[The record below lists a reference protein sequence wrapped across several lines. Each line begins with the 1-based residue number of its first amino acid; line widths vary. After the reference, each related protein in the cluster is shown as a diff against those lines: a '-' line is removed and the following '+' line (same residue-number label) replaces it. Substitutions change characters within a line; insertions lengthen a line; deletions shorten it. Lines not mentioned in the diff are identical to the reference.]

1 MLIRILFISLISFP
15 AVFSQPE
22 YIAAPDW
29 FENPSVIKGK
39 FHVYGS
45 GELRMEAILVA
56 LVHLERLMHEGITTS
71 SIEERGTE
79 LISEFES
86 VSNII
91 RSGPVISKLTNGLFN
106 IEGLSE
112 DIFKETG
119 EDLDS
124 EIYANFEE
132 IQILSYMNGERSAQI
147 ESLFKETG
155 EILDSELF
163 KNFTAVYKNTD
174 ESQLIAELERFGFR
188 FKYGLDKD
196 GTNYVSISIDEQLLN
211 STD

>member
-1 MLIRILFISLISFP
+1 MIYVTIY
-15 AVFSQPE
+15 A
-22 YIAAPDW
+22 
-29 FENPSVIKGK
+29 
-39 FHVYGS
+39 
-45 GELRMEAILVA
+45 
-56 LVHLERLMHEGITTS
+56 TS
-71 SIEERGTE
+71 R
-79 LISEFES
+79 FES

-106 IEGLSE
+106 IEGRSE

-119 EDLDS
+119 ENLDA
-124 EIYANFEE
+124 EIYVNFEE

-147 ESLFKETG
+147 KSLFKETG

-163 KNFTAVYKNTD
+163 KNFIAVYENTD
-174 ESQLIAELERFGFR
+174 ESQLIAELEWFGFG